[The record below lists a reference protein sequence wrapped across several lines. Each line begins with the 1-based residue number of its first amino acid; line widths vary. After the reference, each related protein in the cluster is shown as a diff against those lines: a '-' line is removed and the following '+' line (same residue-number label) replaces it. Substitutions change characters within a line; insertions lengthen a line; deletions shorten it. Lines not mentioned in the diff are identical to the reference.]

1 MLYLYIVRHGE
12 TEWNK
17 EGRMQGRLNS
27 NLTPRGEKHA
37 MLLGERLK
45 DTEFAHIISSP
56 SGRALET
63 VQLIKGNR
71 DIPIITDERIME
83 MNLGSWQGMRHDDL
97 KKQYP
102 NEYEQFI
109 NEPDDHQIEGAESLA
124 EMSNRATAFLTD
136 VKKSRD
142 NGNLLVVT
150 HGRFISALYAVFKE
164 VELKDI
170 WAGPTVQGTSL
181 TIVKMDQEQYEVLL
195 EADMGHIQGEETN
208 IRS

>member
-1 MLYLYIVRHGE
+1 
-12 TEWNK
+12 
-17 EGRMQGRLNS
+17 
-27 NLTPRGEKHA
+27 

-109 NEPDDHQIEGAESLA
+109 NEPDDHQIEGAESLT
-124 EMSNRATAFLTD
+124 EMSNRASGIPYRA
-136 VKKSRD
+136 
-142 NGNLLVVT
+142 
-150 HGRFISALYAVFKE
+150 
-164 VELKDI
+164 
-170 WAGPTVQGTSL
+170 
-181 TIVKMDQEQYEVLL
+181 
-195 EADMGHIQGEETN
+195 
-208 IRS
+208 